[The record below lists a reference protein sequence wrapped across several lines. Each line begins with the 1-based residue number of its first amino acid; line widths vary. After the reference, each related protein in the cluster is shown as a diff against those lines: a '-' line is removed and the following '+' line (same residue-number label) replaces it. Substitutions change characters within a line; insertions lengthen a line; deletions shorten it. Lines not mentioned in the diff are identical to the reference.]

1 MTKLEGQVA
10 VVTGGNSGI
19 GLATAKRLVADG
31 AYVNTDGEGLN
42 DRYSDGIPLGRVGG
56 TQDLVGPALFFC
68 SDASAYVTGQILAID
83 GGLTATQ

>member
-1 MTKLEGQVA
+1 MTKLEGKVA

-42 DRYSDGIPLGRVGG
+42 DRYGDAIPLGRVGRP
-56 TQDLVGPALFFC
+56 D
-68 SDASAYVTGQILAID
+68 DIASAVAFLASDDSRYVSGSELFVD
-83 GGLTATQ
+83 GGLAQV